1 MDARKSVMV
10 GTSAADPTGEDV
22 LLRVFTRKA
31 ASYSMAD
38 LAGTWQTNSL
48 ASGPGAPWWERMT
61 VAVSKKGKFTSSGTE
76 NGGAVDD
83 GSGVFSI
90 SPGGVISFVIKSDS
104 GKKSRTVVG
113 VMDST
118 KTVFVG
124 TSTWAGAADPGTA
137 ELFISTKSAST
148 PAR

>member
-1 MDARKSVMV
+1 VR
-10 GTSAADPTGEDV
+10 
-22 LLRVFTRKA
+22 
-31 ASYSMAD
+31 
-38 LAGTWQTNSL
+38 
-48 ASGPGAPWWERMT
+48 ASGDT
-61 VAVSKKGKFTSSGTE
+61 VLKSFLSHRLRSVVIESAQVKTSLRSPAGISTIRGTE
-76 NGGAVDD
+76 NGGAVED

-90 SPGGVISFVIKSDS
+90 SPGGVISLVIKGES

-124 TSTWAGAADPGTA
+124 TSTWAGTTDPGTA

-148 PAR
+148 PALTGVMAMPGSPITV